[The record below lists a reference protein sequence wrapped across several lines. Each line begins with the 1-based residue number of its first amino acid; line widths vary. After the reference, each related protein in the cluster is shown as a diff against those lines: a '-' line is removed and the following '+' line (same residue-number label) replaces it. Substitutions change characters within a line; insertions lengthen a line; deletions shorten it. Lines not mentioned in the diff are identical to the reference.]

1 MRSREILVRS
11 RPTTTKTR
19 LVALDVDGTL
29 APAGGSVSAEVLAAL
44 CRVADAGV
52 TVVIATGRGWR
63 DVQEVARS
71 LPAAVYFVLN
81 NGSTTRTAEGRFING
96 VSLPYGVAMDVCQMY
111 LAHDV
116 PAIWIEGASSGTRYL
131 VDGEWRSRQPYRLYL
146 DGKVPRVCRLREV
159 SLVPP
164 PAQVFGLTDAEVA
177 SSLERGLREEVGAKI
192 SMVRWR
198 SQRLGA
204 IGVEV
209 LPFGVTKGAV
219 VAQLAHD
226 LGVKPWEAL
235 AVGDDLND
243 VEMLAWAGRGLA
255 IAGAPQALV
264 DVADGVVESDE
275 RVLVQM
281 LHDLVEA

>member
-1 MRSREILVRS
+1 MGSP
-11 RPTTTKTR
+11 PTTTKTR

-29 APAGGSVSAEVLAAL
+29 APTGGSVSAEIIAAL

-96 VSLPYGVAMDVCQMY
+96 VSLPYRVAVDACQVY

-131 VDGEWRSRQPYRLYL
+131 VDGEWRHREPYRLYL
-146 DGKVPRVCRLREV
+146 DGKVPRVCQLRGV
-159 SLVPP
+159 ALVPP

-177 SSLERGLREEVGAKI
+177 SSIERGLHAKVGAKI
-192 SMVRWR
+192 STVRWQ

-226 LGVKPWEAL
+226 LGVEAWAAL

-243 VEMLAWAGRGLA
+243 LEMLAWAGRGLA
-255 IAGAPQALV
+255 IEGAPQALV

>member
-1 MRSREILVRS
+1 MGSL
-11 RPTTTKTR
+11 PTTTKTR

-29 APAGGSVSAEVLAAL
+29 APAGGSVSPEIMAAL
-44 CRVADAGV
+44 RRVADAGV
-52 TVVIATGRGWR
+52 IVVIATGRGWR

-96 VSLPYGVAMDVCQMY
+96 VSLPYGVAVDVCQVY

-131 VDGEWRSRQPYRLYL
+131 VDGEWRNREPYRLYL
-146 DGKVPRVCRLREV
+146 DGKVPRVCQLRDV
-159 SLVPP
+159 ALVPP

-177 SSLERGLREEVGAKI
+177 SSIERGLHAVAAAKI
-192 SMVRWR
+192 STVRWQ

-226 LGVKPWEAL
+226 LGVEAWEAL

-243 VEMLAWAGRGLA
+243 LEMLAWAGRGLA
-255 IAGAPQALV
+255 IEGAPQALV

>member
-1 MRSREILVRS
+1 VGSL
-11 RPTTTKTR
+11 PTTTKTR

-29 APAGGSVSAEVLAAL
+29 APAGGSVSPEIMAAL
-44 CRVADAGV
+44 RRVADAGV

-81 NGSTTRTAEGRFING
+81 NGSTTRTAEGRFVNG
-96 VSLPYGVAMDVCQMY
+96 VSLPYGVAVDVCQVY

-131 VDGEWRSRQPYRLYL
+131 VDGEWRNREPYRLYL
-146 DGKVPRVCRLREV
+146 DGKVPRVCQLRDV
-159 SLVPP
+159 ALVPP

-177 SSLERGLREEVGAKI
+177 SSIERGLHAAAGAKI
-192 SMVRWR
+192 STVRWQ

-219 VAQLAHD
+219 VAQLAHN
-226 LGVKPWEAL
+226 LGVEAWEAL

-243 VEMLAWAGRGLA
+243 LEMLAWAGRGLA
-255 IAGAPQALV
+255 IEGAPQALV

>member
-1 MRSREILVRS
+1 MGSL
-11 RPTTTKTR
+11 PTTTKTR

-29 APAGGSVSAEVLAAL
+29 APAGGSVSPEIMAAL
-44 CRVADAGV
+44 RRVADAGV

-63 DVQEVARS
+63 DVQAVARS
-71 LPAAVYFVLN
+71 LPASVYFVLN

-96 VSLPYGVAMDVCQMY
+96 VSLPYGVAIDVCQVY

-131 VDGEWRSRQPYRLYL
+131 VDGEWRNRQPYRLYL
-146 DGKVPRVCRLREV
+146 DGKMPRVCRLRDV
-159 SLVPP
+159 ALVPP
-164 PAQVFGLTDAEVA
+164 PAQVFGLADAEVA
-177 SSLERGLREEVGAKI
+177 SRIERGLHAEVGAKI
-192 SMVRWR
+192 STVRWQ
-198 SQRLGA
+198 SQRLAA

-219 VAQLAHD
+219 VAQLAHA
-226 LGVKPWEAL
+226 LGVESSAAL

-243 VEMLAWAGRGLA
+243 VEMLEWAGRGLA
-255 IAGAPQALV
+255 IDGSPQALM
-264 DVADGVVESDE
+264 DVADGGLELDE

-281 LHDLVEA
+281 LRDLVDA